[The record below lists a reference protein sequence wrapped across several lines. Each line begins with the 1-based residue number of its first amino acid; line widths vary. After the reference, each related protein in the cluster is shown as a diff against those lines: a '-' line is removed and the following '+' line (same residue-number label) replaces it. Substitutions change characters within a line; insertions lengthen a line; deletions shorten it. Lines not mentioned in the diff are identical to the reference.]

1 VKYATA
7 QGFRAALERHLGNM
21 ARERGIPGD
30 VLYKR
35 VVLDRLLARLVRLPG
50 NNWRLKGALALVY
63 RLDGGGRFTRD
74 LDIVHHSG
82 EEQAFDD
89 LRAAVDMDLGDYFS
103 FAIEREGELT
113 HHEAGEVGG
122 MRYLAVAY
130 LAGREFQRIKIDVGF
145 SDPLGWKPDRL
156 RGPNLLAF
164 AELEPVEVSAIPL
177 AQHIAEKVHAMTGT
191 YGDGMPSS
199 RAKDLVDLVLISYFE
214 SAVEAAMLHEALVV
228 TFTARKQHALP
239 PAIPTPPAD
248 WRRQFENGA
257 KEAGLDPDMAR
268 AHALVAVWL
277 DSVLHGEAVGV
288 WDPARRAWVPPE
300 VV

>member
-1 VKYATA
+1 MKYGTA
-7 QGFRAALERHLGNM
+7 QGFRAALERQLGNM

-35 VVLDRLLARLVRLPG
+35 VVLDRFLASLVRLPG
-50 NNWRLKGALALVY
+50 DNWRLKGALALVY
-63 RLDGGGRFTRD
+63 RLGGGGRFTRD

-113 HHEAGEVGG
+113 HHEVGEAGG
-122 MRYLAVAY
+122 MRYLVVAY
-130 LAGREFQRIKIDVGF
+130 LGGREFQRIKIDVGF

-164 AELEPVEVSAIPL
+164 AELEPVEVPAIPL

-214 SAVEAAMLHEALVV
+214 AVEAATLHEALVV
-228 TFTARKQHALP
+228 TFTARKRHAP
-239 PAIPTPPAD
+239 PSAIPTPPAD
-248 WRRQFENGA
+248 WRRQFEKGA

-268 AHALVAVWL
+268 AHALVAEWL
-277 DSVLHGEAVGV
+277 DSVLRGEAVGV
-288 WDPARRAWVPPE
+288 WDPAGRAWVPPE

>member
-1 VKYATA
+1 MKYATA

-35 VVLDRLLARLVRLPG
+35 VVLDRFLARLVRLPG
-50 NNWRLKGALALVY
+50 DSWRLKGALALVY
-63 RLDGGGRFTRD
+63 RLGGGGRFTRD

-113 HHEAGEVGG
+113 HHEVGEAGG
-122 MRYLAVAY
+122 MRYLVVAY
-130 LAGREFQRIKIDVGF
+130 LTGREFQRTKIDVGF

-156 RGPNLLAF
+156 RGPDLLAF
-164 AELEPVEVSAIPL
+164 AEMEPVEVPAIPL
-177 AQHIAEKVHAMTGT
+177 AQHIAEKIHAMTGT
-191 YGDGMPSS
+191 YGDGVPSS

-214 SAVEAAMLHEALVV
+214 AVEAAALREALVV

-239 PAIPTPPAD
+239 SAIPTPPAD
-248 WRRQFENGA
+248 WRRQFEKGA
-257 KEAGLDPDMAR
+257 KEAGIDPDMVR
-268 AHALVAVWL
+268 AHALVAAWL
-277 DSVLHGEAVGV
+277 DSVLGGAAVGV
-288 WDPARRAWVPPE
+288 WDPARRAWVTPE

>member
-1 VKYATA
+1 MKYATA
-7 QGFRAALERHLGNM
+7 QGFRAALERQLGNM

-35 VVLDRLLARLVRLPG
+35 VVLDRFLARLVRLPG
-50 NNWRLKGALALVY
+50 DNWRLKGALALVY
-63 RLDGGGRFTRD
+63 RLGGGGRFTRD

-103 FAIEREGELT
+103 FAIGREGELT
-113 HHEAGEVGG
+113 HHEVGEAGG
-122 MRYLAVAY
+122 MRYLVVAY
-130 LAGREFQRIKIDVGF
+130 LGGREFQRIKIDVGF

-164 AELEPVEVSAIPL
+164 AELEPVEVPAIPL

-199 RAKDLVDLVLISYFE
+199 RAKDLV
-214 SAVEAAMLHEALVV
+214 V
-228 TFTARKQHALP
+228 TFTARKRHAP
-239 PAIPTPPAD
+239 PSAIPTPPAD
-248 WRRQFENGA
+248 WRRQFEKGA

-268 AHALVAVWL
+268 AHALVAAWL
-277 DSVLHGEAVGV
+277 DSVLRGEAVGV
-288 WDPARRAWVPPE
+288 WDPAGRAWVPPE
-300 VV
+300 FV